1 MFIHGAAAMKTRVQK
16 WGNSLGIRIPRAL
29 AQEVALE
36 TDSEVD
42 LSTRDGTIIIS
53 PVRQRG
59 ASLRQLLSRVTEAN
73 LHGEI
78 STGSVEGGE
87 AW

>member
-1 MFIHGAAAMKTRVQK
+1 MYKHGAAEMRATVQK
-16 WGNSLGIRIPRAL
+16 WGNSLGIRIPKAL

-36 TDSEVD
+36 TNSEVD
-42 LSTRDGTIIIS
+42 LSMEGGTIVIS
-53 PVRQRG
+53 PVT
-59 ASLRQLLSRVTEAN
+59 AKPVSLRQLLSRVTEAN

-78 STGSVEGGE
+78 STGSVKGGE